1 MDIINFVMDNK
12 TTLGDLTAYNGN
24 DKLAEV
30 YPSYV
35 QSGLIKLGSMRHD
48 FKCNISKLLT
58 KSTCLID
65 HFKEVSDTEF
75 KLDITKL
82 KAFIYAIGFKESS
95 KRTLMSSINQ
105 LIKKHADSH
114 ARYELCLSILTRRR

>member
-12 TTLGDLTAYNGN
+12 TTLGDLTLYNGN
-24 DKLAEV
+24 DKLAELH
-30 YPSYV
+30 PSYV

-48 FKCNISKLLT
+48 SKCNISKLLT

-65 HFKEVSDTEF
+65 HFKDVSDTEF

-95 KRTLMSSINQ
+95 KKGL
-105 LIKKHADSH
+105 
-114 ARYELCLSILTRRR
+114 